1 MSAAECAR
9 GHRSRALSPWNRHAA
24 RVVYH
29 STFAAAKT
37 SRVMLSE
44 ATLAKRL
51 SPMIVEPGKPS
62 RGLKLLTVLVLAWAC
77 LNFSFGRTNGVEAA
91 EANTNAMSASSG
103 FADVVAKVKPAV
115 IAVTVRLAE
124 DADTTGSEAN
134 EPSPER
140 PFSENSPLHHY
151 FFGSPKQQSP
161 QEKTIEMALG
171 SGFFISAD
179 GYAVTNAHVVQHGA
193 SFAIA
198 TDDGGQ
204 YTAKVVGADLRTDVA
219 LLKVDGRDDFPY
231 VRFADKEPRVGD
243 WIIAIGNPYGLG
255 GTVTAG
261 IVSARGRRLGVDTY
275 DDFIQVDAPINKGN
289 SGGPSFNPQGE
300 VIGVNT
306 AIFSPSGGSV
316 GIGFA
321 IPAQTVKN
329 VVEQLRSKGT
339 VTRGALGVEVQPLT
353 EQVTQALNLTTNS
366 GALVAEVEPD
376 GAASKAGI
384 RPGDV
389 ITSVNGQGI
398 TTPTE
403 LASKVGAIEPG
414 TVVKVGIERGGKADT
429 LTATLGELPSTPF
442 KTPAPPTNQERPSGL
457 GLSLAPAR
465 TVEGAGDHGV
475 VITAVDPDG
484 EAAGKG
490 LAAGDVI
497 LDVAGKAVNTAP
509 DVRDALKQ
517 AGEGGKKEVL
527 LRVRSGEGTRFVAV
541 PVVSSH
547 QTVWGKIRSWLHS
560 L

>member
-1 MSAAECAR
+1 MIAQPSKAAR
-9 GHRSRALSPWNRHAA
+9 G
-24 RVVYH
+24 V
-29 STFAAAKT
+29 
-37 SRVMLSE
+37 
-44 ATLAKRL
+44 
-51 SPMIVEPGKPS
+51 
-62 RGLKLLTVLVLAWAC
+62 KLLTVLVLAWAW
-77 LNFSFGRTNGVEAA
+77 LNLAPGRTNNVEAA
-91 EANTNAMSASSG
+91 EANTNATSTPAG
-103 FADVVAKVKPAV
+103 FADVVEKVKPAV
-115 IAVTVRLAE
+115 IAVTVRLE
-124 DADTTGSEAN
+124 EGADTTGSDDN

-161 QEKTIEMALG
+161 PDQTIEMALG

-193 SFAIA
+193 SFEIA
-198 TDDGGQ
+198 TDDGRT

-219 LLKVDGRDDFPY
+219 LLKVDGRNDFPY

-275 DDFIQVDAPINKGN
+275 DDFIQVDAPINRGN

-353 EQVTQALNLTTNS
+353 AQLAHALDLTNNA
-366 GALVAEVEPD
+366 GVLIAQVEPD
-376 GAASKAGI
+376 GPASKAGI
-384 RPGDV
+384 KPGDV
-389 ITSVNGQGI
+389 ITSVDGQGI
-398 TTPTE
+398 TTPAE
-403 LASKVGAIEPG
+403 LASKVGAIQPG
-414 TVVKVGIERGGKADT
+414 TVVKIGIERGGKADT

-442 KTPAPPTNQERPSGL
+442 KTAAPPSHPEQPGGL

-465 TVEGAGDHGV
+465 TVQGAGDHGV
-475 VITAVDPDG
+475 VITAVDPNG
-484 EAAGKG
+484 EAAAKG
-490 LAAGDVI
+490 LAPGDVI

-509 DVRDALKQ
+509 DLRDALNQ
-517 AGEGGKKEVL
+517 AGQGGKKEVL
-527 LRVRSGEGTRFVAV
+527 LRVRSGEGTRFVAI
-541 PVVSSH
+541 PVASSH
-547 QTVWGKIRSWLHS
+547 QTLWGKIRSWLRS